1 MREMHKNEFL
11 PSKRAKSQWVYVCV
25 SVSVCVFL
33 YSIKVSEASYF
44 SSVAG
49 DVRTSSALLPE
60 LAPGEFITSPLTVT
74 V

>member
-11 PSKRAKSQWVYVCV
+11 SSKQAKSHTYVCV